1 MANSVELRVA
11 GLHNLQAE
19 LERFQPTH
27 VVSLVNP
34 DLPDADFMPWII
46 GVQHLVRRFYDVHR
60 EADYRVSQEEEG
72 PTKAHV
78 VAIIDFIR
86 EALAS
91 DPPVR
96 LLTHCHAGASR
107 STAATYI
114 ALALRDGPGHE
125 QDTFR
130 ELMVVT
136 RKPWPSRMITAM
148 ADELLERSGA
158 MLAPLDIYRAKHPH
172 RLAAFVRLY
181 QRRMR
186 AMP

>member
-34 DLPDADFMPWII
+34 DLPDADFMPWIN

-96 LLTHCHAGASR
+96 LAH
-107 STAATYI
+107 
-114 ALALRDGPGHE
+114 
-125 QDTFR
+125 
-130 ELMVVT
+130 
-136 RKPWPSRMITAM
+136 
-148 ADELLERSGA
+148 
-158 MLAPLDIYRAKHPH
+158 PLPCRRQPQYCGNLYRA
-172 RLAAFVRLY
+172 
-181 QRRMR
+181 R
-186 AMP
+186 ATRWPGP